1 MFTKLIILIL
11 NISSDMWTM
20 FREYEH
26 LHKHSEAKVTDLD
39 LKPGRMYRVAV
50 KLCAITTC
58 YAPLYSD
65 GVLVLAN
72 PPAQGKMTVEHQNTT
87 QSGGST
93 EKV

>member
-1 MFTKLIILIL
+1 MFSAVT
-11 NISSDMWTM
+11 NWTT

-26 LHKHSEAKVTDLD
+26 IRDHSEAKVTDLD

-72 PPAQGKMTVEHQNTT
+72 PPTQGKITVEHQNTT
-87 QSGGST
+87 QSGSST
-93 EKV
+93 EKVWG

>member
-1 MFTKLIILIL
+1 MFFVV
-11 NISSDMWTM
+11 WTTL
-20 FREYEH
+20 REYEH
-26 LHKHSEAKVTDLD
+26 IRDHSEAKVTDLD
-39 LKPGRMYRVAV
+39 LKPGSMYRVAV

-72 PPAQGKMTVEHQNTT
+72 PPTQGKITVEHQTTT

-93 EKV
+93 EKVWE